1 MRAFSAWQTS
11 RRKGFQPD
19 LARAYWSS
27 HIFCQISV
35 AMEFGKQKT
44 WQFGVVTAGFTEVI
58 YFLHLAYTSLLCVED
73 LGRTG
78 D

>member
-1 MRAFSAWQTS
+1 
-11 RRKGFQPD
+11 
-19 LARAYWSS
+19 
-27 HIFCQISV
+27 
-35 AMEFGKQKT
+35 MEFGKQKT